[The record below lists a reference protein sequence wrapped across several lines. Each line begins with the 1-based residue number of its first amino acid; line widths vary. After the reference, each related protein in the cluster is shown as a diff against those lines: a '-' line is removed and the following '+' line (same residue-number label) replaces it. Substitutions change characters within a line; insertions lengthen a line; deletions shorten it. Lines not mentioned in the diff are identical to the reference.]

1 MLMEM
6 SSIKSNN
13 PQFATLF
20 TAMECVLNGEN
31 AIYCSSELTSG
42 LRASH
47 ELRKYEV
54 KSSEELK
61 KKLGDDW
68 FYQNIFAPNAK
79 LTNEFADSVRQE
91 EGGKTLVIT
100 PAPLK
105 VSGWKQPEYN
115 GFWTEL
121 LHSKRIESVR
131 FNEDW
136 QYSNGCTTEFVEAH
150 AAEVHTLDVKR
161 EIITRDAAIELIT
174 AAIKKFADL
183 DTSLLQQNLDRLVA
197 TRTLRT
203 TATVQLDGSRTK
215 ISRRR

>member
-1 MLMEM
+1 M
-6 SSIKSNN
+6 SSIKSKT

-20 TAMECVLNGEN
+20 TAMECVLNGED

-47 ELRKYEV
+47 HLRENNV

-61 KKLGDDW
+61 EKLGGDW
-68 FYQNIFAPNAK
+68 FYQNIFVPNAK
-79 LTNEFADSVRQE
+79 LTNEFADRVRQG

-100 PAPLK
+100 PAPLDCK
-105 VSGWKQPEYN
+105 LLWNWKQAEYN
-115 GFWTEL
+115 GFWSEL

-150 AAEVHTLDVKR
+150 AAEVPTLDRRR
-161 EIITRDAAIELIT
+161 ELITRDVAIDLISAAMKEL
-174 AAIKKFADL
+174 AGL
-183 DTSLLQQNLDRLVA
+183 DTSLLQQNRDRLVE
-197 TRTLRT
+197 TRPLRT
-203 TATVQLDGSRTK
+203 TTTLELDSRKKK

>member
-1 MLMEM
+1 MT
-6 SSIKSNN
+6 SIKSNN

-42 LRASH
+42 LRAFN
-47 ELRKYEV
+47 EMRKQRV
-54 KSSEELK
+54 KTSAELK
-61 KKLGDDW
+61 DKLGSEW
-68 FYQNIFAPNAK
+68 FPKIFGPNIDLANKFAE
-79 LTNEFADSVRQE
+79 TVRRAE
-91 EGGKTLVIT
+91 DGEMLVIT

-105 VSGWKQPEYN
+105 VEDWGQPEYN

-136 QYSNGCTTEFVEAH
+136 QYSNGCTTEFVEAQ
-150 AAEVHTLDVKR
+150 AAEVHTLDMKR

-203 TATVQLDGSRTK
+203 TATLELDGLKTK
-215 ISRRR
+215 VSRRR

>member
-1 MLMEM
+1 M

-42 LRASH
+42 RRAFN
-47 ELRKYEV
+47 EMRKHKV
-54 KSSEELK
+54 NTSTELK
-61 KKLGDDW
+61 DKLGSEW
-68 FYQNIFAPNAK
+68 FPTIFGPNIELANKFA
-79 LTNEFADSVRQE
+79 ESVRRAE
-91 EGGKTLVIT
+91 DGKMLVIT

-105 VSGWKQPEYN
+105 VEDWGQPEYN

-150 AAEVHTLDVKR
+150 AAEVYTLDSKR
-161 EIITRDAAIELIT
+161 EIITRDAAIELIA
-174 AAIKKFADL
+174 AAIKTFADL
-183 DTSLLQQNLDRLVA
+183 DTSLLQHNLDRLVA
-197 TRTLRT
+197 ARTLRT
-203 TATVQLDGSRTK
+203 TQTIELDALKTKVSRP
-215 ISRRR
+215 R

>member
-1 MLMEM
+1 M

-42 LRASH
+42 LRAFN
-47 ELRKYEV
+47 EMQNQKV
-54 KSSEELK
+54 KTSTELK
-61 KKLGDDW
+61 EKLGSEW
-68 FYQNIFAPNAK
+68 FPKIFGPNIELANRFA
-79 LTNEFADSVRQE
+79 ESVRRAE
-91 EGGKTLVIT
+91 DGKMLVIT

-105 VSGWKQPEYN
+105 VQDWGQPEYN

-131 FNEDW
+131 FNDDW
-136 QYSNGCTTEFVEAH
+136 QYSNGCTTEFVEAQ

-161 EIITRDAAIELIT
+161 EIITRDAAIELIA
-174 AAIKKFADL
+174 AAIKQFESL
-183 DTSLLQQNLDRLVA
+183 DTSLLRQNLDRLVA
-197 TRTLRT
+197 MRTFGS
-203 TATVQLDGSRTK
+203 TVTVELDGLRK
-215 ISRRR
+215 RVLERR

>member
-1 MLMEM
+1 M
-6 SSIKSNN
+6 SSIKSDN

-20 TAMECVLNGEN
+20 TAMECVLNGES

-42 LRASH
+42 LRAFK
-47 ELRKYEV
+47 EMRKVGV
-54 KSSEELK
+54 KTSAELK
-61 KKLGDDW
+61 EKLGSEW
-68 FYQNIFAPNAK
+68 FPKIFGPNIELANGFA
-79 LTNEFADSVRQE
+79 ESVRAE
-91 EGGKTLVIT
+91 DGKMLVIT

-105 VSGWKQPEYN
+105 VKDWGQPEYN

-150 AAEVHTLDVKR
+150 AAEVHTLDVKG
-161 EIITRDAAIELIT
+161 EIITRDAAIDLI
-174 AAIKKFADL
+174 ASAIKKFADL

-203 TATVQLDGSRTK
+203 TATVELDGLKTK
-215 ISRRR
+215 VSRRR

>member
-1 MLMEM
+1 M

-20 TAMECVLNGEN
+20 TAMECVFNGEN

-42 LRASH
+42 LRAFN
-47 ELRKYEV
+47 EMRKQKV
-54 KSSEELK
+54 KTSAELK
-61 KKLGDDW
+61 VKLGSEW
-68 FYQNIFAPNAK
+68 FPTIFGPNIELANKFA
-79 LTNEFADSVRQE
+79 ESVRRAE
-91 EGGKTLVIT
+91 DGKMLVIT

-105 VSGWKQPEYN
+105 VEDWGQPEYN

-161 EIITRDAAIELIT
+161 EIITRDAAIELIA

-197 TRTLRT
+197 TRTFST
-203 TATVQLDGSRTK
+203 TATVELDGLKARVSRP
-215 ISRRR
+215 R

>member
-1 MLMEM
+1 M

-42 LRASH
+42 LRAFN
-47 ELRKYEV
+47 EMRKQRV
-54 KSSEELK
+54 KTGAELK
-61 KKLGDDW
+61 GKLGSEW
-68 FYQNIFAPNAK
+68 FPKIFGPNIELANKFA
-79 LTNEFADSVRQE
+79 ESVRRAE
-91 EGGKTLVIT
+91 DSKMLVIT

-105 VSGWKQPEYN
+105 VEDWGQPEYN

-161 EIITRDAAIELIT
+161 EIITRDAAIELMA
-174 AAIKKFADL
+174 AAIKNFADL
-183 DTSLLQQNLDRLVA
+183 DTSLLQHNLDRLVA
-197 TRTLRT
+197 TRTLHT
-203 TATVQLDGSRTK
+203 IATVELDGLKTTVP
-215 ISRRR
+215 RRR

>member
-1 MLMEM
+1 M

-42 LRASH
+42 LRAFN
-47 ELRKYEV
+47 EMRKQRV
-54 KSSEELK
+54 KTSAELK
-61 KKLGDDW
+61 DKLGSEW
-68 FYQNIFAPNAK
+68 FPKIFGPNIELANQFA
-79 LTNEFADSVRQE
+79 ESVRRAE
-91 EGGKTLVIT
+91 DGKMLVIT

-105 VSGWKQPEYN
+105 VQDWGQPEYN

-136 QYSNGCTTEFVEAH
+136 QYSNGCTTEFVEAQ
-150 AAEVHTLDVKR
+150 AAEIHTLDVKR
-161 EIITRDAAIELIT
+161 EIIARDAAIELIA
-174 AAIKKFADL
+174 AAIKEFADL

-203 TATVQLDGSRTK
+203 TATVELDGLKTK
-215 ISRRR
+215 VSRRR

>member
-1 MLMEM
+1 M

-20 TAMECVLNGEN
+20 TAMECLLNGEN

-42 LRASH
+42 LRAFD
-47 ELRKYEV
+47 EMRKQRV
-54 KSSEELK
+54 KTGAELK
-61 KKLGDDW
+61 AKLGSEW
-68 FYQNIFAPNAK
+68 FPTIFGPNIELANKFA
-79 LTNEFADSVRQE
+79 ESVRRAE
-91 EGGKTLVIT
+91 DGKMLVIT

-105 VSGWKQPEYN
+105 VEDWGQPEYN

-121 LHSKRIESVR
+121 LHSQRIESVR

-136 QYSNGCTTEFVEAH
+136 QYSNGCTTEFVEAQ

-161 EIITRDAAIELIT
+161 EIITRDAAIELIAT
-174 AAIKKFADL
+174 AIRKFADL

-203 TATVQLDGSRTK
+203 TATVELDGLKTK
-215 ISRRR
+215 VSGPR

>member
-1 MLMEM
+1 M
-6 SSIKSNN
+6 SSIKSDN

-20 TAMECVLNGEN
+20 TAMECVLNGES

-42 LRASH
+42 LRAFK
-47 ELRKYEV
+47 EMRKVGV
-54 KSSEELK
+54 KTSAELK
-61 KKLGDDW
+61 EKLGSEW
-68 FYQNIFAPNAK
+68 FPKIFGPNIELANGFA
-79 LTNEFADSVRQE
+79 ESVRAE
-91 EGGKTLVIT
+91 DGKMLVIT

-105 VSGWKQPEYN
+105 VKDWGQPEYN

-150 AAEVHTLDVKR
+150 AAEVHTLDVKG
-161 EIITRDAAIELIT
+161 EIITRDAAIDLI
-174 AAIKKFADL
+174 ASAIKKFADL

-203 TATVQLDGSRTK
+203 TSTVELKTK
-215 ISRRR
+215 VSGQR

>member
-1 MLMEM
+1 M

-42 LRASH
+42 IRAFN
-47 ELRKYEV
+47 EMRKQRV
-54 KSSEELK
+54 KTSAELK
-61 KKLGDDW
+61 DKLGSEW
-68 FYQNIFAPNAK
+68 FPKIFGPNIELANKFA
-79 LTNEFADSVRQE
+79 ESVRRAE
-91 EGGKTLVIT
+91 DGKMLVIT

-105 VSGWKQPEYN
+105 VEDWGQPEYN

-136 QYSNGCTTEFVEAH
+136 QYSNGCTTEFVEAQ
-150 AAEVHTLDVKR
+150 AAEVHTLDVMR
-161 EIITRDAAIELIT
+161 EIITPDAAIELIA

-197 TRTLRT
+197 TRPRRI
-203 TATVQLDGSRTK
+203 TATVQLGGQKTK
-215 ISRRR
+215 VSRRR

>member
-1 MLMEM
+1 M

-42 LRASH
+42 LRAFN
-47 ELRKYEV
+47 EMQKQRV
-54 KSSEELK
+54 KTSTELK
-61 KKLGDDW
+61 DKLGSEW
-68 FYQNIFAPNAK
+68 FPKIFGPNIELANKFA
-79 LTNEFADSVRQE
+79 ESVRWAE
-91 EGGKTLVIT
+91 DGKMLVIT

-105 VSGWKQPEYN
+105 VEGWGQPEYN

-121 LHSKRIESVR
+121 PHSKRIESVR

-161 EIITRDAAIELIT
+161 EIITRDAAIELIA

-197 TRTLRT
+197 MRTLRT
-203 TATVQLDGSRTK
+203 TVTVELDGLKTRV
-215 ISRRR
+215 SRRR

>member
-1 MLMEM
+1 M

-20 TAMECVLNGEN
+20 TAMECLLNGEN
-31 AIYCSSELTSG
+31 TIYCSSELTSG
-42 LRASH
+42 LRAFN
-47 ELRKYEV
+47 EMRKQRV
-54 KSSEELK
+54 KTGAELK
-61 KKLGDDW
+61 DKLGPEW
-68 FYQNIFAPNAK
+68 FPTIFGPNIELANKFA
-79 LTNEFADSVRQE
+79 ESVRRAE
-91 EGGKTLVIT
+91 DGKMLVIT

-105 VSGWKQPEYN
+105 VEDWGQPEYN

-161 EIITRDAAIELIT
+161 EIITRDAAIELIA
-174 AAIKKFADL
+174 AAINKFADL
-183 DTSLLQQNLDRLVA
+183 DTSLLQQNLDRLVE
-197 TRTLRT
+197 TRTFRT
-203 TATVQLDGSRTK
+203 TATLELHVLKTK
-215 ISRRR
+215 V

>member
-1 MLMEM
+1 M

-42 LRASH
+42 LRAFN
-47 ELRKYEV
+47 EMRKRRV
-54 KSSEELK
+54 KTSAELK
-61 KKLGDDW
+61 DKLGSEW
-68 FYQNIFAPNAK
+68 FPKIFGPNIELANKFA
-79 LTNEFADSVRQE
+79 ESVRRAE
-91 EGGKTLVIT
+91 DGKMLVIT

-105 VSGWKQPEYN
+105 VEDWGQPEYN

-150 AAEVHTLDVKR
+150 AAEVHTLDVNR
-161 EIITRDAAIELIT
+161 QIITRDVAIELIA

-203 TATVQLDGSRTK
+203 TATVQLDGPKTK
-215 ISRRR
+215 VSRRR

>member
-1 MLMEM
+1 M
-6 SSIKSNN
+6 SAIKSKN

-20 TAMECVLNGEN
+20 TAMECLLNGEN

-42 LRASH
+42 LRAFK
-47 ELRKYEV
+47 EMRKQGV
-54 KSSEELK
+54 KTSAELK
-61 KKLGDDW
+61 DKLGSEW
-68 FYQNIFAPNAK
+68 FPKIFGPNIELANKFA
-79 LTNEFADSVRQE
+79 ESVRRAE
-91 EGGKTLVIT
+91 DGKMLVIT

-105 VSGWKQPEYN
+105 VEDWGQPEYN

-136 QYSNGCTTEFVEAH
+136 QYSNGCTTEFVEAR
-150 AAEVHTLDVKR
+150 AAEVHTLDVKQ
-161 EIITRDAAIELIT
+161 EIITQDAAIELIA
-174 AAIKKFADL
+174 AAIKKFSDL

-203 TATVQLDGSRTK
+203 TTTVELDGLKTK
-215 ISRRR
+215 VSRRR

>member
-1 MLMEM
+1 M

-42 LRASH
+42 LRAFN
-47 ELRKYEV
+47 EMRKQRV
-54 KSSEELK
+54 KSSAELK
-61 KKLGDDW
+61 DKLGSEW
-68 FYQNIFAPNAK
+68 FPKIFGPNIELANKFA
-79 LTNEFADSVRQE
+79 ESVRQAE
-91 EGGKTLVIT
+91 DGKMLVIT

-105 VSGWKQPEYN
+105 VEDWGQPEYN

-121 LHSKRIESVR
+121 LHSKRIEAVR

-161 EIITRDAAIELIT
+161 EIITLEAAIELIA

-183 DTSLLQQNLDRLVA
+183 DTLLLQQNLDRLVA
-197 TRTLRT
+197 TRTIRT
-203 TATVQLDGSRTK
+203 TATVELDGLKTK
-215 ISRRR
+215 VSRRR

>member
-1 MLMEM
+1 M
-6 SSIKSNN
+6 SSIKSKN

-20 TAMECVLNGEN
+20 TAMECLLNGEN

-42 LRASH
+42 LRAFN
-47 ELRKYEV
+47 EMRKQRV
-54 KSSEELK
+54 KTSAELK
-61 KKLGDDW
+61 DKLGSEW
-68 FYQNIFAPNAK
+68 FPKIFGPNIELANKFA
-79 LTNEFADSVRQE
+79 ESVRRAE
-91 EGGKTLVIT
+91 DGKMLVIT

-105 VSGWKQPEYN
+105 VEDWGQPEYN

-150 AAEVHTLDVKR
+150 AAEIHTLDVKR
-161 EIITRDAAIELIT
+161 EIITLDAAIELIIV
-174 AAIKKFADL
+174 AIKKFADL

-197 TRTLRT
+197 ARSLST
-203 TATVQLDGSRTK
+203 TTTIDLDGLKTKVSRW
-215 ISRRR
+215 R

>member
-1 MLMEM
+1 M

-42 LRASH
+42 LRAFK
-47 ELRKYEV
+47 EMQNQRV
-54 KSSEELK
+54 KTSTELK
-61 KKLGDDW
+61 DKLGSEW
-68 FYQNIFAPNAK
+68 FPKILGPNMEMANTFA
-79 LTNEFADSVRQE
+79 ESVRRA
-91 EGGKTLVIT
+91 EGGKMLVIT

-105 VSGWKQPEYN
+105 VQDWGQPEYN

-150 AAEVHTLDVKR
+150 AAEVHTLDAKG
-161 EIITRDAAIELIT
+161 EIVTLDAAIRLIA
-174 AAIKKFADL
+174 AAIEKFAHL
-183 DTSLLQQNLDRLVA
+183 DTSLLQHNLDCLVA
-197 TRTLRT
+197 MHTHLKKVTLE
-203 TATVQLDGSRTK
+203 LDGLKT
-215 ISRRR
+215 IVPRRQVEN